1 MIRARVR
8 IGLCPGDAGDLISRS
23 VVEEGADLGWRGDV
37 IITPIRDYVRASQ
50 SVTLRWKI
58 TNEHA

>member
-1 MIRARVR
+1 MR